1 MMRHV
6 RALGFDALET
16 RQLLSKAHHV
26 AAHIAPAL
34 AAVPL
39 VLDGTLTVNNK
50 GASVTTNGDGSSTTS
65 TPVAGVLAGL
75 GQVRGIWNESV
86 DSFGQ
91 YQGPDTILLHDPQGT
106 FVIAFNTAKLGKARR
121 TAQGDV
127 FHQLAQH
134 VYDGTGAY
142 ARASESGT
150 LEMNTNT
157 AGKVIVSMTLN
168 TPTR

>member
-1 MMRHV
+1 MRHD

-26 AAHIAPAL
+26 AAHIAPAV

-39 VLDGTLTVNNK
+39 VLDGTLNVNNK
-50 GASVTTNGDGSSTTS
+50 GASVATNADGSSTTS

-75 GQVRGIWNESV
+75 GQVHGLWNESV
-86 DSFGQ
+86 DSFGE
-91 YQGPDTILLHDPQGT
+91 YQGPDTIQLRDPQGS
-106 FVIAFNTAKLGKARR
+106 FVVAFSTANLGKAHR

-127 FHQLAQH
+127 FHPLTQR
-134 VYDGTGAY
+134 VYNGTGAY
-142 ARASESGT
+142 ARASESGS
-150 LEMNTNT
+150 LEMNTNN
-157 AGKVIVSMTLN
+157 AGKVIVSMTLS